1 MATTIYPYWMAS
13 SPKRRAPTPIFDNL
27 NQIDP
32 HAPPLT
38 LSVIDSSIDIS
49 VLVQDAQ
56 FVTRFILSYD
66 GSSATFNAY
75 RRELERL
82 CQWSWLINASSICTL
97 TREDIEQFV
106 RFALSPPKAW
116 IGVKNVARFANRD
129 GERQPNPDWRPYVA
143 AVSKEAFES
152 GATPDV
158 VNYAPSHATTKATF
172 TALSSFYDYLQS
184 ESVIT
189 SNPVKLIRQKS
200 KFIRKDQSAAVVRR
214 LSNLQW
220 DYLIETAEQMADND
234 PDEHE
239 RTLFII
245 TALFGMYLRISEL
258 VADERSA
265 PVMGD
270 FRADV
275 DKNWWF
281 HVTGKGNK
289 DRTVT
294 VSQDMLK
301 ALKRYRRSQMQPALP
316 SPTDMAPLIPKL
328 KGSGPVTSTRHI
340 RLIVQRCFDAAL
352 ARMIDDGMSTDAQ
365 ELKAS
370 TVHWLRHTG
379 ISEDVKVRPREHVR
393 DDAGHATMATTDRYI
408 DSDRRERHQSAR
420 KKRLRDL

>member
-1 MATTIYPYWMAS
+1 METIFYAWFMAS

-27 NQIDP
+27 NHIDSN
-32 HAPPLT
+32 APPLT
-38 LSVIDSSIDIS
+38 LSGIDCSVEFS
-49 VLVQDAQ
+49 VLEQDAR
-56 FVTRFILSYD
+56 FVTRFLLSYD

-82 CQWSWLINASSICTL
+82 CQWSWLINASSICKL

-106 RFALSPPKAW
+106 RFALNPPKAW
-116 IGVKNVARFANRD
+116 IGVKNVARFANRE
-129 GERQPNPDWRPYVA
+129 GERQPNSNWRPFVA

-152 GATPDV
+152 GEAPDI
-158 VNYAPSHATTKATF
+158 VNYAPSHATTRATF

-184 ESVIT
+184 ESVIS

-200 KFIRKDQSAAVVRR
+200 KFIRKDQGAAVVRR

-220 DYLIETAEQMADND
+220 DYLIETAELMADND
-234 PDEHE
+234 PEEHE

-265 PVMGD
+265 PVMSD

-301 ALKRYRRSQMQPALP
+301 ALKRYRRSQTQPALP
-316 SPTDMAPLIPKL
+316 SPNNMAPLIPKL
-328 KGSGPVTSTRHI
+328 KGSGPVSSTRHI

-393 DDAGHATMATTDRYI
+393 DDAGHATMATTDRYV